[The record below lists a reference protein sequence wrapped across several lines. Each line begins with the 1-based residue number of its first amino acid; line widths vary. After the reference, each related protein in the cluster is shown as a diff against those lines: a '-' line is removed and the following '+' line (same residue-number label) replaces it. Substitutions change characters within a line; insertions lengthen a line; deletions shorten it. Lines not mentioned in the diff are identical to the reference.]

1 MNEQERPE
9 EVLQELARS
18 HEFARQRGRER
29 AGDAASEES
38 PFAGPIRGAPD
49 EFYAFDRRG
58 CIVEAN
64 ARACQQLGIA
74 HADLLG
80 RFVWEVSTRQT
91 QAGFERLVDAL
102 SHEGP
107 QYLFGHNRRADGSTY
122 PVEARLWLSDF
133 RGEPHVFAVLR
144 DTRGYQ
150 GLIEE
155 RDQLISLI
163 ENSAEAIAVAT
174 PEGVYT
180 YMNPAGLEMIGLARI
195 EDVAGK
201 RLSELH
207 PEEERSLV
215 EDEILPAL
223 TQSRWLGELHYRHFG
238 TGARTPC
245 WVNAFAIKHSQT
257 GEVIGLAVISHDVS
271 ARKVS
276 ERQRQ
281 KLLELNEVSRNVA
294 TSLLE
299 EDDLNQAIGII
310 LSGVGRILDVSR
322 SFLCRYREDRRWIF
336 RTHDWTAT
344 EGERHV
350 VQPEPE
356 SAGAYAWA
364 TEILA
369 RGEPIQLPGL
379 LGTAPAASEA
389 CSVLRPDV
397 HALLIM
403 PVVIH
408 GRLESFFGFVDVRP
422 PRVWEDQE
430 FAILQI
436 IVDSFA
442 RAVERRIAERE
453 RTLIARDLEKAV
465 AREKAANRYKSEFL
479 ANMSHELRTPMNAI
493 VGYAELLSRPNV
505 DKKKQELWIAHIRKS
520 TSYLLSLI
528 NDILDLSKIEAG
540 QMSVD
545 LQTQEVAAM
554 IGSVEEL
561 LRGQAEEK
569 LLEFRVIYA
578 GPVPQV
584 LETDPVRFKQILV
597 NLVGN
602 AIKFTSEGHVHVRV
616 RTEGVDAGVPLR
628 LAIAV
633 EDTGMGI
640 GSEDLKRLFRP
651 FAQVHAGRDPRF
663 GGTGLGLDISR
674 HLARLLGAEI
684 DVVSEVGKGS
694 TFTLLHPLSKVEAEH
709 LTSIRPGPSARSGA
723 PKAISLAGRSF
734 LVVDDSP
741 ENREVLRFLL
751 QESGCLIETAENG
764 AQGVER
770 ALSAW
775 REKKPFDVILMDVN
789 MPVLDGYEATR
800 QIVAGGVRTPVI
812 ALTALALAGDK
823 ERCLAAGC
831 VDYVSKPVVPSSF
844 FETISRHLRAE
855 GERGA
860 TPTAAP
866 VVSLVGNPRFQ
877 PLIERYVRSFPDLR
891 RELGT
896 LLETGRM
903 EELRTRVHRLR
914 GTASNYG
921 FPEVSKAAG
930 SCEDAIRAGAG
941 RPEVEATLSELD
953 RLLASAAPQKS
964 GSG

>member
-1 MNEQERPE
+1 VDRPQRPDD
-9 EVLQELARS
+9 VLAELARS
-18 HEFARQRGRER
+18 GELDAPHARER
-29 AGDAASEES
+29 AGSV
-38 PFAGPIRGAPD
+38 FAGPLKGAPD
-49 EFYAFDRRG
+49 EFLAFDRRG
-58 CIVEAN
+58 RIVDAN
-64 ARACQQLGIA
+64 ERACQQLGISLS
-74 HADLLG
+74 DLVG
-80 RFVWEVSTRQT
+80 RSVWEVSTRQT
-91 QAGFERLVDAL
+91 RAGFERLVEAL
-102 SHEGP
+102 TREGP

-122 PVEARLWLSDF
+122 PVEARLWLANLD
-133 RGEPHVFAVLR
+133 GEPHIFAVLR

-180 YMNPAGLEMIGLARI
+180 YMNPAGLEMIGLPRI

-201 RLSELH
+201 RLSDLH
-207 PEEERSLV
+207 PEGERARI
-215 EDEILPAL
+215 EQEILPAL
-223 TQSRWLGELHYRHFG
+223 GRSRWLGELHYRHFG
-238 TGARTPC
+238 TGEETPC

-299 EDDLNQAIGII
+299 EDDLNRAIGII
-310 LSGVGRILDVSR
+310 LSGVGRILSVSR
-322 SFLCRYREDRRWIF
+322 SFLCRYREDRCWVF
-336 RTHDWTAT
+336 RTHEWTAA

-356 SAGAYAWA
+356 TAESYAWA

-369 RGEPIQLPGL
+369 RGEPIQRQG
-379 LGTAPAASEA
+379 GSAAGADAREGA
-389 CSVLRPDV
+389 GAREVIRALRPDL
-397 HALLIM
+397 HALLVM
-403 PVVIH
+403 PVLIH
-408 GRLESFFGFVDVRP
+408 GRLESFFCFVDERA
-422 PRVWEDQE
+422 PRAWEDQE
-430 FAILQI
+430 LALLQI
-436 IVDSFA
+436 IVDSFS

-453 RTLIARDLEKAV
+453 RSLIARDLERAV
-465 AREKAANRYKSEFL
+465 ARERAANRYKSEFL

-505 DKKKQELWIAHIRKS
+505 DRKKQELWIAHIRKS

-528 NDILDLSKIEAG
+528 NDVLDLSKIEAG
-540 QMSVD
+540 QMTVD
-545 LQTQEVAAM
+545 LRKQDVATM
-554 IGSVEEL
+554 IGAVEEL

-569 LLEFRVIYA
+569 LLEFRVLWE
-578 GPVPQV
+578 GLVPQV
-584 LETDPVRFKQILV
+584 VETDPVRFKQILV

-616 RTEGVDAGVPLR
+616 RTEGVDSGVPPR

-633 EDTGMGI
+633 EDTGIGI
-640 GSEDLKRLFRP
+640 GVEDLKRLFRP
-651 FAQVHAGRDPRF
+651 FAQLHAGRDPRF

-674 HLARLLGAEI
+674 HLARLLGSEI

-694 TFTLLHPLSKVEAEH
+694 TFTLRHPLSQQEAEH
-709 LTSIRPGPSARSGA
+709 LTSIGSGA
-723 PKAISLAGRSF
+723 AARAATPRAVSLAGRSV

-751 QESGCLIETAENG
+751 EESGCQIETAENG
-764 AQGVER
+764 AQGVAR
-770 ALSAW
+770 ARQAW

-800 QIVAGGVRTPVI
+800 QIVAAGVRTPVI

-823 ERCLAAGC
+823 DRCLAAGC

-844 FETISRHLRAE
+844 FETIGRHLAPEAGRESVPAS
-855 GERGA
+855 
-860 TPTAAP
+860 TAP

-877 PLIERYVRSFPDLR
+877 PLIERYVGSFPDLR
-891 RELGT
+891 RELGA
-896 LLETGRM
+896 LLGTGRM

-921 FPEVSKAAG
+921 FPEVSRAAG
-930 SCEDAIRAGAG
+930 ACEDTIRAGGA
-941 RPEVEATLSELD
+941 PTEIAAALAELD
-953 RLLASAAPQKS
+953 RLLASAAAPR
-964 GSG
+964 GA